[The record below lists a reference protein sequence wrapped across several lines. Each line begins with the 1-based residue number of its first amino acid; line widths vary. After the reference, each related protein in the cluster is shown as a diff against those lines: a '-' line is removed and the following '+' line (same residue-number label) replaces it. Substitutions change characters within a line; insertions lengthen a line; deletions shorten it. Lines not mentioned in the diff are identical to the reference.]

1 MTAPIGGIGAMGGPG
16 GPGGPRRIG
25 LDIAGEN
32 GLSTFQQPEGGTSF
46 ADTLK
51 KAIGDVS
58 AQQDTAQDYIQK
70 FVSGQPVELHQVMA
84 ASEEAEMSLEMLV
97 ELRNKL
103 MDAYKSVV
111 NMG

>member
-1 MTAPIGGIGAMGGPG
+1 MTAPIGGIGAMG

-103 MDAYKSVV
+103 TDAYKTVMS
-111 NMG
+111 MG

>member
-1 MTAPIGGIGAMGGPG
+1 MTAPIGGIGAMG

-58 AQQDTAQDYIQK
+58 AQQDAATDLQGR
-70 FVSGQPVELHQVMA
+70 FLRGENVEVHQVMA
-84 ASEEAEMSLEMLV
+84 ATEEASLSLDLMV
-97 ELRNKL
+97 ELRNKVT
-103 MDAYKSVV
+103 DAYKQLVAMQS
-111 NMG
+111 